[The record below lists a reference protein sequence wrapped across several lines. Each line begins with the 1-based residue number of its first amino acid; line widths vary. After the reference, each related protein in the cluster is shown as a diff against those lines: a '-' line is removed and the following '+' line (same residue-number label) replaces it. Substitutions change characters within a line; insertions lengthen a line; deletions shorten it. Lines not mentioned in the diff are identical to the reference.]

1 MTHRADEFRQLDPM
15 LLRHM
20 VALAHSVPG
29 VTLELEGTDGA
40 RLIVAHHRL
49 DAHLDPCQLRRL
61 VVLEGDHRTQQ
72 LLRTIRG
79 VRIVAGLADIGA
91 GLHRRPGTV
100 EQRWFATSL
109 THQQLEA
116 TLADCPM
123 GLPDGA
129 MNVVAHP
136 DPELGVTAVSV
147 VTNHPSF
154 DRQLDSVA
162 TWALASVMTA
172 ELIVAT
178 QPGTCHPGT
187 ATERSSQGWRDGV

>member
-1 MTHRADEFRQLDPM
+1 
-15 LLRHM
+15 
-20 VALAHSVPG
+20 
-29 VTLELEGTDGA
+29 
-40 RLIVAHHRL
+40 
-49 DAHLDPCQLRRL
+49 
-61 VVLEGDHRTQQ
+61 
-72 LLRTIRG
+72 
-79 VRIVAGLADIGA
+79 
-91 GLHRRPGTV
+91 
-100 EQRWFATSL
+100 
-109 THQQLEA
+109 
-116 TLADCPM
+116 
-123 GLPDGA
+123 